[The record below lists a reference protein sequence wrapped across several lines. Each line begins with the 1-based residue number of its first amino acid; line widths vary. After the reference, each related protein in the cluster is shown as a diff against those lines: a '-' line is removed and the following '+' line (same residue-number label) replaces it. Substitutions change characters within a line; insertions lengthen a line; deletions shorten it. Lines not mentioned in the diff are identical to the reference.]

1 MSCGVGCSRSSD
13 LALLWLSGRP
23 VATSLIRPRAW
34 EPPYASGAA
43 LEKAK
48 RPKTNKKKPQN
59 KKNKPPKNHCIL
71 TSIILKMKKVIS
83 ASIALFY
90 FLLFRVA
97 PWHVEVPKLGAE
109 SELELPAHATDH
121 RNTGSS
127 THWAKPGNEF
137 MSSWI
142 PVWFVTPEPQWDLPA
157 STTLKAKHRVEFT

>member
-23 VATSLIRPRAW
+23 VATSDSTLSLGASICFRSGPRK
-34 EPPYASGAA
+34 G
-43 LEKAK
+43 K
-48 RPKTNKKKPQN
+48 KTKNKQKKPPKQ
-59 KKNKPPKNHCIL
+59 KNKPPKNHCIL
-71 TSIILKMKKVIS
+71 TAIILKMKKVIS

-109 SELELPAHATDH
+109 SELELPAYATDH
-121 RNTGSS
+121 RNTGSL